1 MDSLSRLRPHAGAL
15 LWALA
20 CAVAVSWLGFGRFG
34 FSDYATEAQPA
45 FNALIHGH
53 VGAFLNLCPS
63 YGGSLILRAPLALL
77 PSLWGGGATAVYR
90 AVSVPGVIGTVV
102 LGTWLAARMRA
113 HGQGRLAQALTIGVC
128 ICAPVAERA
137 LEIGHPEELLA
148 AVLAIGAIVAALEG
162 RAGWAGLLLGLAVA
176 TKAPA
181 LLAVGPV
188 LIAAAPR
195 WRRSAAIAFA
205 VAAVVLAPLAVHG
218 LEHTRTVATTATSTG
233 GIFQPDQVWWFLGT
247 RTPPAA
253 VARGALAGY
262 RFAPAWIGPL
272 THPLIIVAGVLL
284 ALAWL
289 VRRRGRDGEPADV
302 LLLAAAAFHL
312 RCLLD
317 PWNLDYYAVSAV
329 LALLC
334 WEVLARRRPPLFS
347 LALAIAVSATFRR
360 LPYYLDPDQQT
371 ALYLAWSVPVAA
383 LMTVRALVP
392 GFGLRVAAHPVEL
405 ARPATLP

>member
-1 MDSLSRLRPHAGAL
+1 MESLSRLRPHAGAL

-45 FNALIHGH
+45 YTALLHGH
-53 VGAFLNLCPS
+53 VGEFLRLCPG
-63 YGGSLILRAPLALL
+63 YAGSLILRAPLALV
-77 PSLWGGGATAVYR
+77 PGLWGGGATAVYR
-90 AVSVPGVIGTVV
+90 AVSLPGVLGAVV
-102 LGTWLAARMRA
+102 LGLWLAARMRA
-113 HGQGRLAQALTIGVC
+113 EGQGRLAQGLAVGLC

-148 AVLAIGAIVAALEG
+148 AVLAVGAIVAALQG
-162 RAGWAGLLLGLAVA
+162 RPGWAGLLLGLAVA
-176 TKAPA
+176 TKAPS
-181 LLAVGPV
+181 LLAAGPA
-188 LIAAAPR
+188 LIAAGPR
-195 WRRSAAIAFA
+195 WRRTAAIAFA
-205 VAAVVLAPLAVHG
+205 AAAVTLAPLAVNG
-218 LEHTRTVATTATSTG
+218 LEHTRAVARGATTTG
-233 GIFQPDQVWWFLGT
+233 GIFQPDQAFWFLGS

-253 VARGALAGY
+253 VARGAEASY
-262 RFAPAWIGPL
+262 RFAPHWITSL
-272 THPLIIVAGVLL
+272 THPLIIVTGVLL
-284 ALAWL
+284 SLAWL
-289 VRRRGRDGEPADV
+289 VVRRRRIGDRADV

-317 PWNLDYYAVSAV
+317 PWNLDYYAISAV

-347 LALAIAVSATFRR
+347 LALAIAVSVTFRR
-360 LPYYLDPDQQT
+360 IPYYLDPDQQT

-383 LMTVRALVP
+383 LMAIRALVP
-392 GFGLRVAAHPVEL
+392 GFGLGVSARGVEL